1 MNKALLTKVVFIAG
15 TIAAI
20 AAFQRNV
27 MTIPVVGTYL
37 PS

>member
-1 MNKALLTKVVFIAG
+1 MNKALLTKFAFVLASV
-15 TIAAI
+15 AAV

-37 PS
+37 PQ